1 VSSSQAP
8 RSGARSEPQASEV
21 EKVVSANRDTSKV
34 RVLGRSPGSAA
45 LRPGITLGSYPE
57 RDEAAASWLDR
68 IALRWNGGRPQRVLD
83 ALSREAER
91 IEQRRAQLA
100 ALGADAFAEATRDAR
115 RRLRR
120 EGVDGPAAGEA
131 LALVCETARR
141 ALGTPPF
148 SVQIIGG
155 IAILRGMLAEMETGE
170 GKTLTASLPAATAAL
185 AGIPTHVVT
194 VNDYLVARDVDWMRP
209 IYAALGLTV
218 GAVLDADPDPAR
230 RRAAYR
236 CDVTYATN
244 KQIAFDYLRDRLIR
258 RDRRARLRNE
268 LRDVLGG
275 ECAAPLLRGLCF
287 AIVDEADS
295 VLIDEART
303 PLILSR
309 TPEAGGLTAVSV
321 EALRVARALAAGR
334 DYSVNYRERRIALSD
349 EGAARVAEL
358 SAGFGGAWASRQ
370 RREEL
375 AMLGVSA
382 LCLYARDEQYVV
394 RNGKVQIVD
403 PNTGRAMPDRSW
415 EAGLHQMIEAKE
427 GCPVTA
433 PHEALARIS
442 YQQFYRR
449 YLRLGGMTGTA
460 REVTGELLRVY
471 RLPALRIPTRL
482 PCARHRCGERV
493 LATAQEKWAAV
504 VARAAEMAARGRP
517 TLIGTGS
524 VAASEELSRR
534 LHERDLAHRVLNARQ
549 DAEEAQVV
557 AQAGERGRITVATA
571 MAGRG
576 TDIRLGEG
584 VRELGGLHVIA
595 TARAE
600 ARRIDRQLIGRCARQ
615 GDPGSHELIT
625 SLDDDLI
632 ASGCPTWLR
641 RCARWLLAGSPR
653 LGERVA
659 VQCGAVAQRVAER
672 RHARIRRALV
682 DDEEHLEALLA
693 LSGPSE

>member
-1 VSSSQAP
+1 VSS
-8 RSGARSEPQASEV
+8 GAF
-21 EKVVSANRDTSKV
+21 
-34 RVLGRSPGSAA
+34 
-45 LRPGITLGSYPE
+45 RPGIALGSYPE
-57 RDEAAASWLDR
+57 RDEPRASWFDR
-68 IALRWNGGRPQRVLD
+68 IALRWSGGRPQH
-83 ALSREAER
+83 ALGALTREAER

-100 ALGADAFAEATRDAR
+100 QLGADAFAEAVRDVR
-115 RRLRR
+115 RRLRS
-120 EGVDGPAAGEA
+120 EGVDGAAAGEA
-131 LALVCETARR
+131 FALVCETARR
-141 ALGTPPF
+141 TLGTSPYG
-148 SVQIIGG
+148 VQIIGG
-155 IAILRGMLAEMETGE
+155 TAILRGMLAEMQTGE

-194 VNDYLVARDVDWMRP
+194 VNDYLVARDADWMRP

-218 GAVLDADPDPAR
+218 GVVLDADPDPAR

-268 LRDVLGG
+268 LRDALGG
-275 ECAAPLLRGLCF
+275 EYAAPLLRGLCF

-309 TPEAGGLTAVSV
+309 SRDLGEAS
-321 EALRVARALAAGR
+321 ALATQALGVARALTAGR
-334 DYSVNYRERRIALSD
+334 DYSVNRRERRVALSG
-349 EGAARVAEL
+349 EGAARVAQL
-358 SAGFGGAWASRQ
+358 SAGFGGGWANRQ
-370 RREEL
+370 RRDEL
-375 AMLGVSA
+375 AVLGVSA
-382 LCLYARDEQYVV
+382 LCLYARDEEYVV
-394 RNGKVQIVD
+394 RNEQIQIVD

-415 EAGLHQMIEAKE
+415 ESGLHQMIEAKE

-433 PHEALARIS
+433 PRETIARIS

-460 REVTGELLRVY
+460 REVAAELLRVY

-482 PCARHRCGERV
+482 PCARRRSGERV

-504 VARAAEMAARGRP
+504 VARAAELATIGRP

-534 LHERDLAHRVLNARQ
+534 LRERNLAHRVLNARQ
-549 DAEEAQVV
+549 DGEEAQVV
-557 AQAGERGRITVATA
+557 AQAGQRGCITVATA

-576 TDIRLGEG
+576 TDIHLGEG

-615 GDPGSHELIT
+615 GDPGSYELIT
-625 SLDDDLI
+625 SLDDELV
-632 ASGCPTWLR
+632 ASGCPAWLR
-641 RCARWLLAGSPR
+641 QCARWLLAGSPA
-653 LGERVA
+653 LGEPLA
-659 VQCGAVAQRVAER
+659 MLCGAVAQRVAER

-682 DDEEHLEALLA
+682 DHEERLEALLA